1 LQVRFTTNMLAAVH
15 WYASTTLWTA
25 VVDLVAAFST
35 IGASIVAYRVA
46 MPRRSIVYG
55 MLVSAPL
62 LSAPSGVKP
71 GLRLLHGD
79 EELADPHLLEIE
91 LACRGR
97 KDIPSS
103 SFDQGTPFCIDVGI
117 RIVALLQTTFV
128 PAKAPVPKVA
138 AVGSELR
145 VGPSLIRK
153 DQVVRFTVLADGP
166 GARLTDQ
173 NPLIDVTVRQ
183 KAQEQARQSMLRRVI
198 TWAAMAFVV
207 YYLATQP
214 SGSAH
219 FVHGVFNWLHHAGNS
234 LATFVN
240 SL

>member
-1 LQVRFTTNMLAAVH
+1 MLAAVH
-15 WYASTTLWTA
+15 WYASSTLWTA
-25 VVDLVAAFST
+25 VVSLAAAFIT
-35 IGASIVAYRVA
+35 IAGSIIAYSAA

-55 MLVSAPL
+55 MPVSAPL
-62 LSAPSGVKP
+62 ISAPSGVKP

-79 EELADPHLLEIE
+79 EELADPHLLEIK
-91 LACRGR
+91 LVCRGR
-97 KDIPSS
+97 RDIPSS
-103 SFDQGTPFCIDVGI
+103 SFDQDTPFCIDVGI
-117 RIVALLQTTFV
+117 PIVALLQTTFV

-138 AVGSELR
+138 ALGSELR

-153 DQVVRFTVLADGP
+153 RQAIRFTVLADGP

-183 KAQEQARQSMLRRVI
+183 EAQEQARQSMLRKVI
-198 TWAAMAFVV
+198 TWAAILFVV

-219 FVHGVFNWLHHAGNS
+219 FVHSVFNWLHDAGNS